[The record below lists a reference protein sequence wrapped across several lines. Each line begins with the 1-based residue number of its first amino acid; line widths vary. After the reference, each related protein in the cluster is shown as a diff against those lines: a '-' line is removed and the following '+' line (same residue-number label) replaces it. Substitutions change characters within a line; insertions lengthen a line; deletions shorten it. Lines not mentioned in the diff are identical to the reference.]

1 MGKCMDLSKPSN
13 QRVQGKSVVLVDSGI
28 SEYNVAVT
36 MATAIEALDIIEHR
50 EVQDG
55 GKEDPQQ
62 MRTLLGPHYF
72 I

>member
-1 MGKCMDLSKPSN
+1 MDLSKPSN